1 MLSSILDLP
10 LLMTIGSGIV
20 NFLLFL
26 VELGFYGITLLFT
39 FFIIKGFVNFKIKKF
54 RVSMFLLGVVLCF
67 VIAIGSLSLGYY
79 IGSINI

>member
-20 NFLLFL
+20 KFLLFL
-26 VELGFYGITLLFT
+26 VELGLYGVTLLFIS
-39 FFIIKGFVNFKIKKF
+39 FIIKGFAKFTIKKY
-54 RVSMFLLGVVLCF
+54 RVSILLLGVVLSF

-79 IGSINI
+79 IGSINV